1 MRAFFTTRDFPRIL
15 GRVRGRLRPGGD
27 RPGSGRFPSMLKPA
41 LLLLVALLAVPLRA
55 EAPPLLQ
62 EALTK
67 VARDKGRW
75 AYTESD
81 QMKNGQDK
89 VVDTTVLR
97 FDPSKPYAEQYSP
110 VEVHGHAPTKAD
122 LEKYRQRGIQRGRG
136 LEKAEEQG
144 KPAPGRT
151 LGDVIDL
158 AHATVSSEDAA
169 TVTYEVP
176 LRADNNERFP
186 PDKFQVLIRVNKAQR
201 ALEHV
206 AVHLRAPIR
215 YALVLKVKS
224 GEVEVDFAQVDPKHN
239 PAMTSVKGGGAVS
252 IFFVPV
258 ARSGEMIR
266 SDFKHVRPYDER
278 FNVEIGPTK
287 ALDF

>member
-1 MRAFFTTRDFPRIL
+1 MGIQANHRQIQHN
-15 GRVRGRLRPGGD
+15 
-27 RPGSGRFPSMLKPA
+27 LKPA
-41 LLLLVALLAVPLRA
+41 MRNRPLHGVKGGHPVGWMKASFLILTVLLAAPLCA

-62 EALTK
+62 DALLK

-75 AYTESD
+75 AFTESD
-81 QMKNGQDK
+81 RMRNGQDK
-89 VVDTTVLR
+89 VVDSTVLR
-97 FDPSKPYAEQYSP
+97 FDPSKPYAEQYVP
-110 VEVHGHAPTKAD
+110 VEVHGHPPTKAD

-136 LEKAEEQG
+136 LERAEAEG

-151 LGDVIDL
+151 LGDVVDL
-158 AHATVSSEDAA
+158 DHATVSAEDAA

-186 PDKFQVLIRVNKAQR
+186 PDKFQVLVRVNKAER

-206 AVHLRAPIR
+206 SVRLRAPIR

-224 GEVEVDFAQVDPKHN
+224 GEVEADFARVDQKHS
-239 PAMTSVKGGGAVS
+239 PAMTTVTGGGAVS
-252 IFFVPV
+252 VFFVPV
-258 ARSGEMIR
+258 TRSGEMVR
-266 SDFKHVRPYDER
+266 SDFRHVRPFDER

>member
-1 MRAFFTTRDFPRIL
+1 MGIQANHRQIQHN
-15 GRVRGRLRPGGD
+15 
-27 RPGSGRFPSMLKPA
+27 LKPA
-41 LLLLVALLAVPLRA
+41 MQNRPLRGAKGGHPVGWMKAFFLILAVLLAAAAPLGA

-62 EALTK
+62 DALVK

-89 VVDTTVLR
+89 VVDSTVLR
-97 FDPSKPYAEQYSP
+97 FDPSKPYAEQYVP
-110 VEVHGHAPTKAD
+110 VVVHGHVPTKAD
-122 LEKYRQRGIQRGRG
+122 LEKYRQRGLQRGRG
-136 LEKAEEQG
+136 LERAEAEG

-151 LGDVIDL
+151 LGDVVDL
-158 AHATVSSEDAA
+158 DRAAVSAEDAA

-186 PDKFQVLIRVNKAQR
+186 PDKFQVLVRVNKAQR

-206 AVHLRAPIR
+206 SVHLRAPIR

-224 GEVEVDFAQVDPKHN
+224 GEVDAEFAQVDAKHN
-239 PAMTSVKGGGAVS
+239 PAMTTVTGGGAVS
-252 IFFVPV
+252 VLFVPV
-258 ARSGEMIR
+258 TRSGEMVR

-278 FNVEIGPTK
+278 FNVEIGPAK

>member
-1 MRAFFTTRDFPRIL
+1 MKASFLIL
-15 GRVRGRLRPGGD
+15 AV
-27 RPGSGRFPSMLKPA
+27 
-41 LLLLVALLAVPLRA
+41 LLAAPLGA

-62 EALTK
+62 DALTK

-81 QMKNGQDK
+81 KMRNGQDK
-89 VVDTTVLR
+89 VVDATVLR
-97 FDPSKPYAEQYSP
+97 FDPSKPYAEQYAP
-110 VEVHGHAPTKAD
+110 REVHGHTPTKAD
-122 LEKYRQRGIQRGRG
+122 LEKYRQKGIQRGRG
-136 LEKAEEQG
+136 LERAEEAG
-144 KPAPGRT
+144 KATPGRT
-151 LGDVIDL
+151 LGDVVDL
-158 AHATVSSEDAA
+158 EHATVSAEDAA

-176 LRADNNERFP
+176 LRVDNNERFP
-186 PDKFQVLIRVNKAQR
+186 PDKFQVLVRVNKAQR

-224 GEVEVDFAQVDPKHN
+224 GEIDVEFAQVDPKHD
-239 PAMTSVKGGGAVS
+239 PAMTTVKGGGAVS
-252 IFFVPV
+252 LFFVPV
-258 ARSGEMIR
+258 TRTGEMVR